1 MNELTVRQESLPSA
15 LPELANFVL
24 IGREKLASVRA
35 EIRAIQK
42 VGLAKEVLEQKRA
55 EAQEIAELVTLS
67 EVKIGAMLKEIPNA
81 QGQRTDLGTSSIVVE
96 KVKPKAKTIKELGF
110 SKDQVSQ
117 FQRMATHEDIV
128 HEAIAEAKENDD
140 IISRSAVLKKIDEVK
155 KPHVTNN
162 SGNNEWYTPRNI
174 IEAARRAM
182 GSIDVDIA
190 SSDKAQVF
198 VKASEYYTI
207 ETNGLDKPLHGNIW
221 LNPPYAAD
229 LVNKFITKIVDER
242 GDYEQAIVLVNNATE
257 TEWFE
262 KLVSVSSA
270 ICFPKGRI
278 RYFLPDGSQGGSP
291 LQGQAIVYIGKN
303 IENFDREFADIGW
316 RVRSIAVR
324 Q

>member
-67 EVKIGAMLKEIPNA
+67 EVKIGAMLKEIPKASANQYKSA
-81 QGQRTDLGTSSIVVE
+81 NSSSDE
-96 KVKPKAKTIKELGF
+96 KAKSEAVKELGF
-110 SKDQVSQ
+110 NRQQVSQ

-140 IISRSAVLKKIDEVK
+140 IISRSAVLKKIDEAK